1 MTVAHLWKELLKGYK
16 QKNTFPISH
25 INGKRIAVDFSAIL
39 HKIMAP
45 KESKSSA
52 SVCLQHEP
60 KYPPEEVV
68 AKFEFYHNHF
78 VQNKAVPL
86 YVFGGRQNPMKKET
100 LQNRYAEK
108 ARAESVLQSL
118 LTKAREGSAVMEAD
132 RKSFQQSMIEA
143 GFRLNC
149 HY

>member
-1 MTVAHLWKELLKGYK
+1 MTVAYLWKELLKGYK
-16 QKNTFPISH
+16 QKNTFPISD

-52 SVCLQHEP
+52 SVCLQLEP
-60 KYPPEEVV
+60 KYPPEDVV

-86 YVFGGRQNPMKKET
+86 YVEFGFLAHHSHT
-100 LQNRYAEK
+100 LASHAHIDHRSPQK
-108 ARAESVLQSL
+108 QSEL
-118 LTKAREGSAVMEAD
+118 CRSPPLFCAYKPCP
-132 RKSFQQSMIEA
+132 I
-143 GFRLNC
+143 
-149 HY
+149 

>member
-1 MTVAHLWKELLKGYK
+1 MASRICIIVLQNAVSNASTCPLPHQQHPVVMTVAYLWKEPLKGYK
-16 QKNTFPISH
+16 QKNTFPISD

-52 SVCLQHEP
+52 SVCLQLEP

-68 AKFEFYHNHF
+68 AKFEFYHNRF

-86 YVFGGRQNPMKKET
+86 YDSKRMVQYI
-100 LQNRYAEK
+100 NRFPNL
-108 ARAESVLQSL
+108 V
-118 LTKAREGSAVMEAD
+118 
-132 RKSFQQSMIEA
+132 
-143 GFRLNC
+143 
-149 HY
+149 